1 MKKFL
6 SLLIFIFAA
15 NSFGMDISC
24 RISNTKVG
32 YESSFI
38 KSFTLFPEI
47 GDGKDIKVYLAD
59 ADVTEV
65 TDLVELYEA
74 KRETVEV
81 KKGQFIFFIYGADE
95 SENML
100 SVSIGK
106 ANTTFTPAS
115 LNEILTSGQP

>member
-1 MKKFL
+1 M
-6 SLLIFIFAA
+6 SRVLL
-15 NSFGMDISC
+15 
-24 RISNTKVG
+24 KVL
-32 YESSFI
+32 
-38 KSFTLFPEI
+38 LFSGN

-74 KRETVEV
+74 KRETIKV
-81 KKGQFIFFIYGADE
+81 KKGQFVFFVYGADE

-115 LNEILTSGQP
+115 LNEILTSGQTESETRIDYIYGAVGKGSVALFNIKKRYYLRVN